1 MRLKIK
7 WIYTLLLAMV
17 MQFSFAQEKNYE
29 PLDLAM
35 FPKAETGF
43 KQVYIQVP
51 VVENE
56 ENYKIE
62 LHIG

>member
-1 MRLKIK
+1 MKKSAVFFI
-7 WIYTLLLAMV
+7 IVLLIIST
-17 MQFSFAQEKNYE
+17 FSFAQEKNYE

-56 ENYKIE
+56 EN
-62 LHIG
+62 